1 MENTFN
7 IIFSS
12 MSIVALLLSI
22 ASIILIVTVV
32 RNRKNKYSYSI
43 ETFSKEFGLIKED
56 VILETFLKFF
66 LNKVPIEF
74 WSMPASTSGKHHP
87 SYALGKGG
95 LIRHTKAAIK
105 IADSLL
111 NLEMYNHLDK
121 NLIIAALMVHD
132 SVKPGFTSDGKAI
145 STQSKHPLF
154 AVELLEKTLNEFKNK
169 SNLNKEE
176 YSKLSLQVEQIKRMV
191 KSHMGQWNTDKEGNV
206 ILPKPEK
213 EDEKF
218 VHLCDYLASRKFLN
232 INEEDLE

>member
-1 MENTFN
+1 MIDKYLTPIALFLIMV
-7 IIFSS
+7 IISYVYV
-12 MSIVALLLSI
+12 IYR
-22 ASIILIVTVV
+22 T
-32 RNRKNKYSYSI
+32 RKNMYNYDVTIFEKELESI
-43 ETFSKEFGLIKED
+43 KNDS
-56 VILETFLKFF
+56 ILVDFLKFYF
-66 LNKVPIEF
+66 TKNPKEF

-111 NLEMYNHLDK
+111 SLEMYNHLDK

-132 SVKPGFTSDGKAI
+132 SVKPGFTSDGKVI

-176 YSKLSLQVEQIKRMV
+176 YSKLSLQV
-191 KSHMGQWNTDKEGNV
+191 
-206 ILPKPEK
+206 
-213 EDEKF
+213 
-218 VHLCDYLASRKFLN
+218 
-232 INEEDLE
+232 